1 MPGVRANKDL
11 HGRRKVIDL
20 TGVMPK
26 QRRPRQVE
34 ARQELERAIAR
45 LKQEETG
52 FGVYDAAGVPEEWL
66 PLIAVRLKEVFCAL
80 LRFQREVNAVVAS
93 DPDFA
98 AVRQLENLKGVELLQ
113 QRTAGEILETAL
125 LLSEWAPVDS
135 VAIVRGMIQTLGDT
149 EVDGNN
155 I

>member
-1 MPGVRANKDL
+1 MAWERIGEDL

-20 TGVMPK
+20 TGVTPK
-26 QRRPRQVE
+26 QQRPRQVK
-34 ARQELERAIAR
+34 ARQELERAIAQ
-45 LKQEETG
+45 LKREETG
-52 FGVYDAAGVPEEWL
+52 FSVYDAAGVPEEWL

-98 AVRQLENLKGVELLQ
+98 TVRKLENLKGIELLQ

-125 LLSEWAPVDS
+125 LLSEWAPVES
-135 VAIVRGMIQTLGDT
+135 VAVVRGMIQTLGDT
-149 EVDGNN
+149 EVDRSD

>member
-1 MPGVRANKDL
+1 MAWTRINKEL

-26 QRRPRQVE
+26 QRRPSQVE
-34 ARQELERAIAR
+34 ARRELERAIAR

-66 PLIAVRLKEVFCAL
+66 PLITVRLKEVFCAL

-93 DPDFA
+93 DPAFA
-98 AVRQLENLKGVELLQ
+98 AVPARKPQRG
-113 QRTAGEILETAL
+113 RTAPA
-125 LLSEWAPVDS
+125 SNR
-135 VAIVRGMIQTLGDT
+135 RGNLGDCLGP
-149 EVDGNN
+149 VRMGAG
-155 I
+155 